1 MVSVRIEKIENQCV
15 SVPSISGA
23 VLGLP
28 YVKGDILAASALYG
42 ALKHWGTILAYRTKQ
57 S

>member
-1 MVSVRIEKIENQCV
+1 MPLTIISDLASTSE